1 MINEG
6 SVRNHLKTKQ
16 DKDNLLYAAQM
27 HLPEFEKLD
36 RGKTLFILP
45 VGALEVHGRHLANC
59 ADMLGAEVMAEYS
72 GNLFADRHTDWKVV
86 ILPLL
91 NIGADEL
98 PLPGSIN
105 FSRSTV
111 YRALVDYGRALSG
124 WGFKNLVL
132 TTAHGGLAHNIAM
145 DDACRTC
152 NRKYHMKMISPGT
165 LVFQDY
171 IYGKKFPEMEKE
183 LGRKLSEAEKIG
195 LIDLEHAAGWETS
208 IMLAKHPEWVT
219 PEYKKLGPTNIQLS
233 PFFKKLG
240 QFLDGIIRKIP
251 LVGGML
257 KNGGVTFD
265 ESLRLLKIQNMIMKG
280 QKKEEFCYCG
290 DPSVASAEIG
300 AAWEAA
306 LSKDLFSL
314 YEDVF
319 INGSKKP
326 NEVLSRHSALFI
338 LRHSFI
344 VSLGWI
350 LFAAAIIAIIYL
362 HL

>member
-1 MINEG
+1 MTNGGSAGHQMKTAKING
-6 SVRNHLKTKQ
+6 K
-16 DKDNLLYAAQM
+16 LLYMGTM
-27 HLPEFEKLD
+27 HLGEFEKLD
-36 RGKTLFILP
+36 REKTLFILP
-45 VGALEVHGRHLANC
+45 VAALEVHGRHLVNC

-72 GNLFADRHTDWKVV
+72 GNLFAEKHTDWKVV

-111 YRALVDYGRALSG
+111 YSALVDYGRALNG

-132 TTAHGGLAHNIAM
+132 TTAHGGLAHNLAM

-152 NRKYHMKMISPGT
+152 NRKYGMKMISPGT

-171 IYGKKFPEMEKE
+171 IYGKKFPEMERE
-183 LGRKLSEAEKIG
+183 LGRKLSEAEKVS

-208 IMLAKHPEWVT
+208 IMLAKHPEWVLDD
-219 PEYKKLGPTNIQLS
+219 YKKMGPTNVQLNPS
-233 PFFKKLG
+233 LKKFA
-240 QFLDGIIRKIP
+240 QVMDKVIRMIP

-265 ESLRLLKIQNMIMKG
+265 ESLRLLKMQNMIMKG
-280 QKKEEFCYCG
+280 QKKKEFCYCG

-300 AAWEAA
+300 AAWEVA

-319 INGSKKP
+319 ITSRKKP
-326 NEVLSRHSALFI
+326 NEALSRHSALFI
-338 LRHSFI
+338 LRHDFI
-344 VSLGWI
+344 VSLIWAAT
-350 LFAAAIIAIIYL
+350 AAAIIAITLI

>member
-1 MINEG
+1 MAKRDN
-6 SVRNHLKTKQ
+6 
-16 DKDNLLYAAQM
+16 DNLFYAAQM
-27 HLPEFEKLD
+27 RLGEFEILD
-36 RGKTLFILP
+36 REKTLFILP
-45 VGALEVHGRHLANC
+45 VAALEVHGRHMVNC

-72 GNLFADRHTDWKVV
+72 GNLFADRHKDWKV
-86 ILPLL
+86 IMLPLL
-91 NIGADEL
+91 NLGADEL

-111 YRALVDYGRALSG
+111 YRALVDYGRALHG

-132 TTAHGGLAHNIAM
+132 TTAHGGLAHNLAL

-152 NRKYHMKMISPGT
+152 NRKFNMKMISPGI

-171 IYGKKFPEMEKE
+171 IFGNKFPQMEKE
-183 LGRKLSEAEKIG
+183 LGRKLSEAEKTS

-219 PEYKKLGPTNIQLS
+219 PDYKKLGPTNVQLS

-240 QFLDGIIRKIP
+240 QFFDGIIRKLPI
-251 LVGGML
+251 VGGML
-257 KNGGVTFD
+257 KDGGVSFD
-265 ESLRLLKIQNMIMKG
+265 ESLRLLKVQHMIYH
-280 QKKEEFCYCG
+280 QKKKEFTYCG

-300 AAWEAA
+300 NAWEAA

-319 INGSKKP
+319 ISGSKKP

-344 VSLGWI
+344 VSLAWFGI
-350 LFAAAIIAIIYL
+350 AAAIIALIYI
-362 HL
+362 HF

>member
-1 MINEG
+1 ME
-6 SVRNHLKTKQ
+6 TKK

-36 RGKTLFILP
+36 REKTLFILP
-45 VGALEVHGRHLANC
+45 VGALEVHGRHLVNC
-59 ADMLGAEVMAEYS
+59 ADMLAAEVMAEYS
-72 GNLFADRHTDWKVV
+72 GNLFADEHTDWKVI

-91 NIGADEL
+91 NIGSDEL

-111 YRALVDYGRALSG
+111 YRALVDYGRSLAG
-124 WGFKNLVL
+124 WGFRNLVL
-132 TTAHGGLAHNIAM
+132 TTAHGGLAHNLAL

-152 NRKYHMKMISPGT
+152 NRKYHMKMISPGV

-171 IYGKKFPEMEKE
+171 IFGNKFPQMEKE
-183 LGRKLSEAEKIG
+183 LGRQLSPAEKNS
-195 LIDLEHAAGWETS
+195 LVDLEHAAGWETS
-208 IMLAKHPEWVT
+208 IMLAKRPDLVT
-219 PEYKKLGPTNIQLS
+219 DDYKKYGPTNIQLS

-240 QFLDGIIRKIP
+240 QFLDGIIRKLP
-251 LVGGML
+251 VAGSML
-257 KNGGVTFD
+257 KDGGVTFD
-265 ESLRLLKIQNMIMKG
+265 ESLRLLKIQNMIMN
-280 QKKEEFCYCG
+280 QKKKEFCYCG
-290 DPSVASAEIG
+290 DPSVASVEIG

-319 INGSKKP
+319 ISGGKKP
-326 NEVLSRHSALFI
+326 NEVLSRHSAILI
-338 LRHSFI
+338 LRHEFI
-344 VSLGWI
+344 VSLAWI
-350 LFAAAIIAIIYL
+350 GIAATVIAIIFI

>member
-1 MINEG
+1 MADQG
-6 SVRNHLKTKQ
+6 
-16 DKDNLLYAAQM
+16 KDNLFYAAQM

-36 RGKTLFILP
+36 KDKTLFILP
-45 VGALEVHGRHLANC
+45 VASLEVHGRHLVNC
-59 ADMLGAEVMAEYS
+59 ADMLGAEVTADYS
-72 GNLFADRHTDWKVV
+72 GNLFAQKHADWKVV

-111 YRALVDYGRALSG
+111 YRALVDYGRALHG

-132 TTAHGGLAHNIAM
+132 TTVHGGLAHNLAM

-152 NRKYHMKMISPGT
+152 NRKFNMKMISPAI

-171 IYGKKFPEMEKE
+171 IYGRKFPEMERE
-183 LGRKLSEAEKIG
+183 LGRPLSDAEKAS

-219 PEYKKLGPTNIQLS
+219 DDYKKLGPTNI
-233 PFFKKLG
+233 KLG
-240 QFLDGIIRKIP
+240 PSFEKFAKFLDGIIRKIP
-251 LVGGML
+251 FLGNML
-257 KNGGVTFD
+257 KDGGVSFD
-265 ESLRLLKIQNMIMKG
+265 ESLRLLKIYHKMFHC
-280 QKKEEFCYCG
+280 QKKEELCYCG
-290 DPSVASAEIG
+290 DPSVASAKIG
-300 AAWEAA
+300 LAWEAA
-306 LSKDLFSL
+306 LSKDLFDL

-319 INGSKKP
+319 ITGRKKP
-326 NEVLSRHSALFI
+326 NEVLSRHSSLFI

-344 VSLGWI
+344 VSLKWAA
-350 LFAAAIIAIIYL
+350 AAAILIALILI
-362 HL
+362 HS

>member
-1 MINEG
+1 MINEE
-6 SVRNHLKTKQ
+6 SVRNQMKTKK

-27 HLPEFEKLD
+27 HLPEFEILD
-36 RGKTLFILP
+36 REKTLFILP
-45 VGALEVHGRHLANC
+45 VGSLEVHGRHLVNC
-59 ADMLGAEVMAEYS
+59 ADMLAAEVMAEYS
-72 GNLFADRHTDWKVV
+72 GNLFADKHTDWKVI

-124 WGFKNLVL
+124 WGFRNLVL
-132 TTAHGGLAHNIAM
+132 TTAHGGLAHNLAL

-152 NRKYHMKMISPGT
+152 NRKYGMKMISPGV

-171 IYGKKFPEMEKE
+171 IYGNKFPEMEKE
-183 LGRKLSEAEKIG
+183 LGRKLSPAEKNS

-208 IMLAKHPEWVT
+208 IMLAKRPEWVT
-219 PEYKKLGPTNIQLS
+219 PDYKKYGPTNVQLS

-240 QFLDGIIRKIP
+240 QFLDGLIRKLPI
-251 LVGGML
+251 VGSML

-265 ESLRLLKIQNMIMKG
+265 ESLRLLKVQHLIYKT
-280 QKKEEFCYCG
+280 QKEKEFSYCG

-300 AAWEAA
+300 VAWEAA
-306 LSKDLFSL
+306 LSKDLFSE
-314 YEDVF
+314 YENVF
-319 INGSKKP
+319 ISGSKKP

-344 VSLGWI
+344 VSLAWI
-350 LFAAAIIAIIYL
+350 GIAAAIIAIIYI